1 VSQSVKIPDPVYK
14 TAKKE
19 AAQQDK
25 SISSVI
31 DSWRFKAQTLDRE
44 NGGSTPTLT
53 NDELK
58 MNMADFK
65 AHYE

>member
-1 VSQSVKIPDPVYK
+1 VYK

-31 DSWRFKAQTLDRE
+31 DSWRFKAQVVGRE

-53 NDELK
+53 EEELNMTMDE
-58 MNMADFK
+58 FK
-65 AHYE
+65 QKYA